1 MNLSLDFP
9 PSGFSSEG
17 LEGIKPGTRI
27 LVTGASGF
35 VGSRLVELL
44 VDKFRCEVF
53 AMVRDFSKA
62 MKISHLPVRFI
73 SGDLRKTDWQNQLP
87 AQLDYVFHC
96 AYGSSG
102 SGKERSETELAGLRN
117 LVEFTAGKGLKK
129 FVFLSTVS
137 VFRTIK
143 SGVVNEN
150 SALNPADGYAANK
163 LKAEALLSAE
173 CSRRNIPFTI
183 FRPSAILGP
192 GAPTYV
198 NRIFREVRSNEIFM
212 LDEGR
217 GRLNWIYVDDV
228 VRAMLSCLFLPESA
242 SRNYILSHPEPVT
255 HIAFYRAMAE
265 VAGEPLTVKFVSR
278 TENLAYLKK
287 QKPRISAIMLSAIDR
302 KKLRPLMQFPFL
314 AFLLKFV
321 MKFLP
326 RPGITKPVPAVLV
339 IQPAKTALPVPEEYA
354 DFFSSEMVFRSEFLL
369 RDKVLTQY
377 TPFEAALDRIRLR
390 TEWEKAWQD

>member
-9 PSGFSSEG
+9 SSGFSPEG
-17 LEGIKPGTRI
+17 LEGLKPGTRI

-35 VGSRLVELL
+35 VGSRMVEIL
-44 VDKFRCEVF
+44 VDHFRCEVF

-73 SGDLRKTDWQNQLP
+73 SGDLRKTDWHSQLP
-87 AQLDYVFHC
+87 AQLDFVFHC

-102 SGKERSETELAGLRN
+102 SGKERSETELTGLRN

-198 NRIFREVRSNEIFM
+198 NRIFREIRSNEIFM
-212 LDEGR
+212 LGEGR
-217 GRLNWIYVDDV
+217 GKLNWIDADDV
-228 VRAMLSCLFLPESA
+228 VRAMLACLFLPESA
-242 SRNYILSHPEPVT
+242 SRTYILSHPEPIS

-278 TENLAYLKK
+278 SENQAYLNK
-287 QKPRISAIMLSAIDR
+287 QKPRISAIILSAIDR

-314 AFLLKFV
+314 AFLLKFA

-326 RPGITKPVPAVLV
+326 RPGIAKPAPAVPV
-339 IQPAKTALPVPEEYA
+339 IQPGKTALPVPEEYA

-369 RDKVLTQY
+369 RDKVLTKY
-377 TPFEAALDRIRLR
+377 NDFDTVLNRIRLR